1 MKREEALTILSANRE
16 RLREFSV
23 KSLAVFGSVAR
34 DEAAAG
40 SDVDILV
47 EFEAGARIGLFEFI
61 GLKQFLE
68 GILHCPVDLATADAV
83 RERLRARV
91 LKEAILVA

>member
-1 MKREEALTILSANRE
+1 MRKDDALRILSDNRDS
-16 RLREFSV
+16 LREFSV

-34 DEAAAG
+34 DEATDG

-61 GLKQFLE
+61 GLKQHLE
-68 GILHCPVDLATADAV
+68 EILGCSVDLGTADSL
-83 RERLRARV
+83 RERIRPRV
-91 LKEAILVA
+91 LKEAVRVA